1 MTTDERLQKAL
12 RKVNSALV
20 HVKALYEERPD
31 DELCYTLGYLQQ
43 AYDKLYAINY
53 ANHHE
58 GRKVTQTE
66 LF

>member
-1 MTTDERLQKAL
+1 MTTEERLQKAL

-20 HVKALYEERPD
+20 HVKALYEDKPD
-31 DELCYTLGYLQQ
+31 DELCYTIGHLQQ

-53 ANHHE
+53 ARHHK
-58 GRKVTQTE
+58 GRKVRQTE